1 MKSVKKAIT
10 HFTLIE
16 LFAVTLQHC
25 RHITQYAVF
34 ASAKQNSLFLTLRRP
49 ACYGGQEDKTSPYN
63 ACGASASCTGGALHI
78 CRRQML
84 HTAEPCFIRST
95 FTLIELLVVIAIIA
109 ILASLLMPALG
120 RARDVAKTSSCQ
132 NNMRQLYLAAQFY
145 SDSYNVQRVPNRMYG
160 EGPSSRTPVA
170 ISDLWHV
177 LLIKTGFITP
187 APGISKDADEPSGTP
202 KILQC
207 DACEGGPTD
216 VNSGTYKKSW
226 ATSRS
231 TDYMISWYLSTS
243 YTSNCYQPR
252 EIIHDN
258 PGKTVYF
265 AEFTSGKN
273 GITVLATDNFS
284 WTAKSRHKTGV
295 NFLFLTGNVKYVL
308 ERNIPY
314 NNADAGGT
322 CQNPDQT
329 YFWRYKPKAPFT
341 DWSI

>member
-1 MKSVKKAIT
+1 MKNYSDSPMA
-10 HFTLIE
+10 
-16 LFAVTLQHC
+16 
-25 RHITQYAVF
+25 
-34 ASAKQNSLFLTLRRP
+34 P
-49 ACYGGQEDKTSPYN
+49 ACRRAK
-63 ACGASASCTGGALHI
+63 CG
-78 CRRQML
+78 
-84 HTAEPCFIRST
+84 

-160 EGPSSRTPVA
+160 EGPSGRTPVA

-187 APGISKDADEPSGTP
+187 APGISKDADEPNGTP

-231 TDYMISWYLSTS
+231 TDYAISWYLSTS

-265 AEFTSGKN
+265 TEFTSGKN